1 MLCLVWTVLPLLLPM
16 YFFGTLLI
24 HFPAAGEA
32 QVGRDEH
39 PAGCA
44 LGPGLPHSSLMD
56 SFSLTEA

>member
-32 QVGRDEH
+32 QVGRAEH

-44 LGPGLPHSSLMD
+44 LGPGLPPSLLPD
-56 SFSLTEA
+56 GLLQLN